1 MVTERDRVETQRT
14 GQSMAGVGGTMERH
28 AHGDTQGSSSGSG
41 VIVPFPSRE
50 AETNLRSAYDR
61 YRSVAGSV
69 APDSVFTPDVVE
81 ARVTLTKLLIA
92 DGWDAPV

>member
-1 MVTERDRVETQRT
+1 
-14 GQSMAGVGGTMERH
+14 MERH
-28 AHGDTQGSSSGSG
+28 PHDESPAASAGNG
-41 VIVPFPSRE
+41 VVVPFPARE
-50 AETNLRSAYDR
+50 IDLREAYDR

-92 DGWDAPV
+92 DGWDAPVEVRAQLRRDEILLRRVATAS